1 MVLTWEKLRLRSAQ
15 NDGRSHHL
23 SRPHNCSMHEA
34 EIRKCAQ
41 FIAETRR
48 TNEGRREGSMHL
60 SAPAV
65 DHRSFKQIHFS
76 RCIIPAVAPDV
87 SSFQQRLRLTIARKL
102 ARCFAACKGNQG
114 RRRVGHELLPYEEL
128 VHSKE
133 QEQQRALA
141 QGHVAVEPSGGL
153 RDRRNDGMRGLS
165 TRALSIKGV

>member
-1 MVLTWEKLRLRSAQ
+1 MGAPIELRHARGQWLEAQRSA
-15 NDGRSHHL
+15 SHK
-23 SRPHNCSMHEA
+23 RRA
-34 EIRKCAQ
+34 AAQ
-41 FIAETRR
+41 R
-48 TNEGRREGSMHL
+48 MHL

-76 RCIIPAVAPDV
+76 RCIIPAVALDV